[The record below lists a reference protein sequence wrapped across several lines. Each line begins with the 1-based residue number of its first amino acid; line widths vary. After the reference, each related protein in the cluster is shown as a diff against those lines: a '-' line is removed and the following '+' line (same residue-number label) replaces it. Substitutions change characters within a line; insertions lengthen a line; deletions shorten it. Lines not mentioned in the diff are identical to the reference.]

1 MSKEEQYF
9 EKKLNEV
16 LDIMG
21 LILSRMHDEQEV
33 TKLKN
38 SLKIKLK
45 EVARDQRYACVEAIQ
60 SYYNSREL
68 HGTISNVQGII
79 QNAQIDKE

>member
-16 LDIMG
+16 LDIMD

-45 EVARDQRYACVEAIQ
+45 EVARDQRYACVGAVHRD
-60 SYYNSREL
+60 YKDVTGDL
-68 HGTISNVQGII
+68 TGLI
-79 QNAQIDKE
+79 QNAMIEGETK